1 MYKTYRIVWLEET
14 FKDNLVQLFDL
25 YRANQTLKHVTDS
38 TVQMLLEHWQ
48 ASGIS
53 HLYRKPVPVFDD
65 PHSKDIFQI

>member
-38 TVQMLLEHWQ
+38 TVQMLLEH
-48 ASGIS
+48 
-53 HLYRKPVPVFDD
+53 
-65 PHSKDIFQI
+65 